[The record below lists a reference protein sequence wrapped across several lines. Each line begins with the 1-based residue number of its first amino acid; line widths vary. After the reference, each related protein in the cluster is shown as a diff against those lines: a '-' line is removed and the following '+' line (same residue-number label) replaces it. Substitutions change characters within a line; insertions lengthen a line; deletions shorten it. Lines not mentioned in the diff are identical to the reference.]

1 VFTIGKNFHIIH
13 MSDDLTTL
21 DAWYDDVFAVD
32 RWMDH
37 QFSDGL
43 KRYGSLVQ
51 VGDLCIEPMA
61 PSLDVEGWEQ
71 APVGRFFRRFGQRWH
86 SIAWYVPT
94 KDDFAEVYR
103 TLRANDVRIL
113 GGLGDRSDDQPP
125 PGAMFTHPRDTITQ
139 LEFIVQPPPGG
150 MGGNVDPRFTDSF
163 QASRWTEHPLGITK
177 SSHVTL
183 TVRDQERGK
192 RIYGEILGGTLLH
205 EGEQSITGTQSSF
218 LSVGEDLVIELA
230 TPADDTSAIGA
241 DVVSNGEGIYAV
253 SYQVKDLEA
262 TERYLAT
269 KGIKASVND
278 GTTLLTDPATT
289 MGVVMGFTTWEIP
302 NDPRPRW

>member
-1 VFTIGKNFHIIH
+1 MFTIGKNFHIIH
-13 MSDDLTTL
+13 MSDDLTKL

-61 PSLDVEGWEQ
+61 PSMDVEGWDR

-86 SIAWYVPT
+86 SIAWYVAS
-94 KDDFAEVYR
+94 KDDFDELYR
-103 TLRANDVRIL
+103 DLRAENVRVL
-113 GGLGDRSDDQPP
+113 GGMGDRSDDTPP

-139 LEFIVQPPPGG
+139 LEFIVAPQPGG
-150 MGGNVDPRFTDSF
+150 MGGMQDPRFTDSF
-163 QASRWTEHPLGITK
+163 RANRWTEHPIGITK

-183 TVRDQERGK
+183 TVRDQSRGK
-192 RIYGEILGGTLLH
+192 HLYGDLLGGTLLH
-205 EGEQSITGTQSSF
+205 EEDRSLTGTHSSF
-218 LSVGEDLVIELA
+218 YAVGEDLVIELA
-230 TPADDTSAIGA
+230 TPADDTSAVGA

-269 KGIKASVND
+269 KGVKATIND
-278 GTTLLTDPATT
+278 GTTLMTDPATSF
-289 MGVVMGFTTWEIP
+289 GVVMGFTTWEIP
-302 NDPRPRW
+302 ND